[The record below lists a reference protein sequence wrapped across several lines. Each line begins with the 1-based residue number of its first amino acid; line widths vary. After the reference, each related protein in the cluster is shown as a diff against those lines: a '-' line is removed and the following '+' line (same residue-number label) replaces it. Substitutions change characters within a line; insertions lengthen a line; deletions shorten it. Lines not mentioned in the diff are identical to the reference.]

1 MIKSDQEV
9 HVGGFG
15 AFKKEQVH
23 YFRDQND
30 LYNFLYRS
38 DVRPFIEEMSGRLF
52 YKGLL
57 FTFLNSVD
65 SKGRF
70 RSGLKLSKKNK
81 NKNKN
86 KNKKNRSPIKQTKEE
101 KLSFSNKMNYF
112 DKFHNLKS
120 NGMVSGFNGSSGFN
134 GGGKKPQN
142 GINTYEFELSKTDKL
157 DEILSEVGQRNLENY
172 LIFGICIFGFR
183 EDEEMGTVPYVP
195 NMGMGRIR
203 IKKHP
208 TDLRWI
214 GEWVSHSHFQKK
226 GGSSSSFSRYGN
238 KDKVNKSIIVT
249 IYKPPKWGKH
259 WVEGS
264 AVFNGVPFIPYRDP
278 QINYSYDTQANQ
290 FYFYEWQPN
299 GILYNL
305 KKDFDNLKRSENI
318 MNRQHLDSLQKHY
331 LLTTNLNGIPTE
343 DGKFQNWMRLGFG
356 AVRGFESNKNNRQGR
371 KVDILSS
378 KRGGKMLNPV
388 QFYQLSPG
396 QYDSHIN
403 ASPAPG
409 HINHQQNRNQLQ
421 NQHIA
426 MFSKMMGHSSGRRL
440 PLQTT
445 PFLLPNAKANTEP
458 PKYYFDVNTHRVGST
473 FGHPTKYNTS
483 SQFKNVARFSTARL
497 NTIVNQGA
505 VFTRNFL
512 TLVIKKLYMK
522 IYKITTRGQIRDVGK
537 ELQYLSRIIVSS
549 RPVKHMSEQE
559 MSSLLKFGEANPQFY
574 SDVHEHISGDG
585 LPFLQNYNGLLN
597 AIVPHGGG
605 DPSREGGKR
614 DDRHVIKKQT
624 SNESEKTK
632 KNTKKRKRSER
643 EDKEKDDEE
652 DGQPKKKKR
661 KVTNS
666 FTPPPSR
673 LTSKIQFIKNQLL
686 DMSEEDMVELTGQR
700 FSKQQLQLFG
710 NKIDKYCDDSNTF
723 EQIIESISLFQY
735 DDEGQEQA
743 MLNGE
748 RQDDSEPRVQNIKK
762 EEDSE
767 SLFLEFDTMYNTYP
781 DDLNNVEEELPLN
794 LNEDELPDFDDL
806 DFVV

>member
-15 AFKKEQVH
+15 ASRKEQVH
-23 YFRDQND
+23 YFRNQND
-30 LYNFLYRS
+30 LYNFLTRS

-70 RSGLKLSKKNK
+70 RAGFKLSKKNT
-81 NKNKN
+81 
-86 KNKKNRSPIKQTKEE
+86 NRNTKQTKEE

-112 DKFHNLKS
+112 DQFHNLKS
-120 NGMVSGFNGSSGFN
+120 NGKNSKTSSNFGFNGN
-134 GGGKKPQN
+134 GGGGNGGKKTPN
-142 GINTYEFELSKTDKL
+142 GIKPHEFELSKTDKL
-157 DEILSEVGQRNLENY
+157 DEILSEVGQRNLENF
-172 LIFGICIFGFR
+172 LIFGICMFGFR
-183 EDEEMGTVPYVP
+183 EDEEMGTIPYVP

-203 IKKHP
+203 IRKHP
-208 TDLRWI
+208 KDLRWI
-214 GEWVSHSHFQKK
+214 GEWVTHPNFQKK
-226 GGSSSSFSRYGN
+226 GSSTSSRYGN
-238 KDKVNKSIIVT
+238 KDKVNKNIIVE
-249 IYKPPKWGKH
+249 IYKPPKWGRH

-264 AVFNGVPFIPYRDP
+264 GIFNGQTFIPYRDSE
-278 QINYSYDTQANQ
+278 INYSYDYQTNQ

-305 KKDFDNLKRSENI
+305 KREFDNLKRAENI
-318 MNRQHLDSLQKHY
+318 MNRQQLDSLQKHY
-331 LLTTNLNGIPTE
+331 LLTTNLTGIPTE
-343 DGKFQNWMRLGFG
+343 DGKFQNWMRLGYG
-356 AVRGFESNKNNRQGR
+356 AVRGFQSNKKNKQGEI
-371 KVDILSS
+371 DILPSN
-378 KRGGKMLNPV
+378 KGGKMLNPV
-388 QFYQLSPG
+388 RFYQLTPG
-396 QYDSHIN
+396 QHDSYTN

-409 HINHQQNRNQLQ
+409 HINDQQNRNQLQ

-426 MFSKMMGHSSGRRL
+426 MFSQMMGHSYGRRT

-445 PFLLPNAKANTEP
+445 PFLLPNARANTDP
-458 PKYYFDVNTHRVGST
+458 VKYYFDVNTHRVGST

-483 SQFKNVARFSTARL
+483 SQFKDVARFSTARL

-522 IYKITTRGQIRDVGK
+522 IYKITTKGQIRNVGK

-549 RPVKHMSEQE
+549 RPVKYMSEQE

-585 LPFLQNYNGLLN
+585 LAFLKDYKGPLN

-605 DPSREGGKR
+605 DPSRGTIEKNGTST
-614 DDRHVIKKQT
+614 IKKQT
-624 SNESEKTK
+624 PEKKETK
-632 KNTKKRKRSER
+632 SRKRKRSDQE
-643 EDKEKDDEE
+643 EEDEE
-652 DGQPKKKKR
+652 EEGQPKKKKR

-666 FTPPPSR
+666 FSQPK
-673 LTSKIQFIKNQLL
+673 SKIQFIKNQLL
-686 DMSEEDMVELTGQR
+686 GMSEEDMVELIGQKY
-700 FSKQQLQLFG
+700 SKQQLSSFG

-723 EQIIESISLFQY
+723 EQILETISLF
-735 DDEGQEQA
+735 DEDLQEQT
-743 MLNGE
+743 MENSGV
-748 RQDDSEPRVQNIKK
+748 QDNSKSQLQRIAEEEEEEE

-767 SLFLEFDTMYNTYP
+767 SLVLEFDSMYPTTYP
-781 DDLNNVEEELPLN
+781 EDLNAEGRKQLPVI
-794 LNEDELPDFDDL
+794 LNENIDDELADLDYL